1 MEQYVPDIY
10 KHIIAVTN
18 RHLCRRP
25 FEEQIESICKKHP
38 RAVLLREKDLTE
50 DEYASLFRRIQEICH
65 RHEVP
70 CIPHT
75 FIEAARQQ
83 GSAGIHLPLHIL
95 TSRPEAVTWFQTAGA
110 SVHSVQE
117 AAEAEKAGAAYLI
130 AGHIF
135 STNCKPGLAPRGKE
149 FLRQVCAAV
158 EIPVYAIGG
167 MRGSIECVAEM
178 LACGAVGICVMSEC
192 MMWESEKYI
201 R

>member
-117 AAEAEKAGAAYLI
+117 AAEAEKAGAAI
-130 AGHIF
+130 
-135 STNCKPGLAPRGKE
+135 
-149 FLRQVCAAV
+149 
-158 EIPVYAIGG
+158 
-167 MRGSIECVAEM
+167 
-178 LACGAVGICVMSEC
+178 
-192 MMWESEKYI
+192 
-201 R
+201 